1 MLFVA
6 THFGIPVSTTHT
18 ITGAI
23 MGVGT
28 TGGTSNVRWA
38 VAGNIVIAW
47 LLTIPAS
54 AAIAALA
61 WWIGGVFM

>member
-1 MLFVA
+1 
-6 THFGIPVSTTHT
+6 
-18 ITGAI
+18 

-47 LLTIPAS
+47 LLTIPCS
-54 AAIAALA
+54 AAIAAFA
-61 WWIGGVFM
+61 WWVGGVLI